1 MLKYMLIP
9 LCCVVAMLPALACA
23 TTPSAT
29 EIVRKVQDLLR
40 SDSSY
45 ARYTMVITTPDW
57 QRELRFDSWDDR
69 QHKRFF
75 VRILA
80 PRKDKNTTWLKD
92 GSKLWMY
99 IPRLERD
106 LRIPPSMMLSSW
118 MGSDFTND
126 DLVKMESV
134 VEDYEHTLVADQDGV
149 MVIESIPHPDAAVV
163 WGKLV
168 HRINHDFIPLS
179 VDYYN
184 EHGQLVRTM
193 RYRDVREMDGRRIP
207 VVWSIEP
214 LSEPGKKT
222 TLTLETV
229 DFDVPL
235 SASMFTRR
243 HLREAR

>member
-1 MLKYMLIP
+1 MLRVFLFCW
-9 LCCVVAMLPALACA
+9 LALAVVLPQQA
-23 TTPSAT
+23 SAD
-29 EIVRKVQDLLR
+29 ERAAEVVSKVQDLLR
-40 SDSSY
+40 SNTSY
-45 ARYTMVITTPDW
+45 GRYRMLISNPDW

-69 QHKRFF
+69 LNKRFF

-92 GSKLWMY
+92 GRNLWMY

-134 VEDYEHTLVADQDGV
+134 VEDYDHRLISEKGGV
-149 MVIESIPHPDAAVV
+149 MTIESLPHPDAPVV

-168 HRINHDFIPLS
+168 HRIRDDYQPLS
-179 VDYYN
+179 VEYYD
-184 EHGQLVRTM
+184 EHGTLVRTM
-193 RYRDVREMDGRRIP
+193 RYSDVRLMGGRNIP
-207 VVWSIEP
+207 TTWTIEP
-214 LSEPGKKT
+214 VNEPGKKT
-222 TLTLETV
+222 TLVLEKA
-229 DFDVPL
+229 DFDLPL
-235 SASMFTRR
+235 EERMFTRK